1 MAATTKQRRG
11 NDEQQE
17 SFGTFE
23 LLAGVHHQGAQAL
36 GTRKVLRGR
45 NPAKGRGRGD
55 IITARSEKEAE
66 FFRKYPDKFREVT
79 NERSNRG
86 DGDEFGPPTKAPRP
100 SRPPHMT
107 DQEDAA
113 TSPIQALPGEGTD
126 NDGQGDS
133 AGDEGVVRG
142 SKEGTKEQQPR
153 QQQQPRRNTQT
164 KESSTSQQEQVEE
177 VDMDKLKAM
186 NARELL
192 NWAREHNV
200 DVKGAVKKE
209 DIVKNIETALSEN
222 G

>member
-1 MAATTKQRRG
+1 MPQAKRNETK
-11 NDEQQE
+11 E

-36 GTRKVLRGR
+36 GTRKVFRGR

-55 IITARSEKEAE
+55 TLTARSEKEAE

-113 TSPIQALPGEGTD
+113 SSPIQALPGEGTD

-142 SKEGTKEQQPR
+142 SKEGK
-153 QQQQPRRNTQT
+153 QQQSRRNAQ
-164 KESSTSQQEQVEE
+164 SSSQEKLNSQEQVEE

-209 DIVKNIETALSEN
+209 DIVKNIETALTEQ